1 MGNLVLSRHE
11 GERLLL
17 ETTEGQI
24 VIKVVKVNS
33 GVKLAVSAPAS
44 VRILREELLPK
55 ERVLVCVDHTVVT
68 GQPGG
73 NGEPE

>member
-1 MGNLVLSRHE
+1 MFAMGNLVLSRHE

-33 GVKLAVSAPAS
+33 AVKLAVSAPAS
-44 VRILREELLPK
+44 VRILREELLSNQRK
-55 ERVLVCVDHTVVT
+55 CAESERS
-68 GQPGG
+68 Q
-73 NGEPE
+73 

>member
-33 GVKLAVSAPAS
+33 AVKLAVSAPAS
-44 VRILREELLPK
+44 VRILREELLSNQRK
-55 ERVLVCVDHTVVT
+55 CAESEKANESHSHNLRTR
-68 GQPGG
+68 
-73 NGEPE
+73 